1 MGMPMPTVGGWY
13 WSCCC
18 CSLLLLAAVSWA
30 QAPDLCSLELGERKP
45 CGFPGIKATQCI
57 QQGCC
62 FHNSKRTCTSQEF
75 AVCTK
80 NGEFLIVITKDVT
93 VPHLNLSSVHLK
105 EGQGKECGAKKISTD
120 VVIFQFPVTACGT
133 QHRMKSGHL
142 VYETDVLAA
151 RQILNEHEG
160 SITRDSTF
168 RLHVQCRYNGS
179 QEADLR
185 VNPIV
190 YTHPPPLPATM
201 EGPLHL
207 QLRIAKGRGYQT
219 WYVERD
225 YPILRRLRDPVFVEV
240 RVLNR
245 NDPSLVLIL
254 HHCWAT
260 PTSEPRHQVQWD
272 VLVHGCPYT
281 GDNYKTLPISV
292 DATSGL
298 RFPSHHKRFVVKTF
312 VFLARNSDKPL
323 SGEVYLH
330 CSAEV
335 CSTSR
340 GDACFT
346 SCSPKKRRSADEGEG
361 VLVSADGPI
370 VFIQDGVKAAVMNP
384 EEEGI
389 GAVTASQV
397 LPAVAA
403 GFSLLSLAMITLAV
417 ALCRVK
423 RPREVRYESG
433 SSDL

>member
-1 MGMPMPTVGGWY
+1 G
-13 WSCCC
+13 CR
-18 CSLLLLAAVSWA
+18 
-30 QAPDLCSLELGERKP
+30 SLEQEKLK
-45 CGFPGIKATQCI
+45 QCYCSSNVM
-57 QQGCC
+57 CC
-62 FHNSKRTCTSQEF
+62 TDSMFHHLL
-75 AVCTK
+75 VCTK

-346 SCSPKKRRSADEGEG
+346 SCSPSECFSFILFSEALT
-361 VLVSADGPI
+361 VLALHNSDCSHPPLHPCLGMSIPSKTSCCYSI
-370 VFIQDGVKAAVMNP
+370 SI
-384 EEEGI
+384 
-389 GAVTASQV
+389 TASLHLTELPV
-397 LPAVAA
+397 LLCSESSFQIKIELMFDRPRCNLLVAA
-403 GFSLLSLAMITLAV
+403 WWLL
-417 ALCRVK
+417 CDCCCW
-423 RPREVRYESG
+423 
-433 SSDL
+433 SD